1 MAVTKQLFQLQ
12 ELDTDIEHQEQ
23 ALAQKTEQLGKRE
36 VLDNARKNLTSEQKH
51 LEELGHR
58 HHDAQW
64 EVDDT
69 LGKIASIEQQLY
81 GGKITNPKELSGL
94 QHEVNTL
101 KSMNEELENK
111 TLEIIDELE
120 TTEKKV
126 ASLTADYQKLE
137 AEWQQQQQQLTDE
150 IAQLKK
156 NLAELKQKRLQ
167 LTGQIEPSVLNLY
180 DKIRQQ
186 KKQAVA
192 KVEQGICHACHISLS
207 ASVLQ
212 KARSGQP
219 VQCGTCGRILF
230 IS

>member
-1 MAVTKQLFQLQ
+1 MTVSRQLFQLQ
-12 ELDTDIEHQEQ
+12 EFDTDIEHQEQ
-23 ALAQKTEQLGKRE
+23 SLAQKTEQLGKRE
-36 VLDNARKNLTSEQKH
+36 VLDNARENLTSEQQH
-51 LEELGHR
+51 LEELSHR

-137 AEWQQQQQQLTDE
+137 EEWHQRQQQLTDE
-150 IAQLKK
+150 IAQLEKT
-156 NLAELKQKRLQ
+156 LAELKQKRLQ
-167 LTGQIEPSVLNLY
+167 LTGQIEPAVIDLY
-180 DKIRQQ
+180 EKIRQQ

-192 KVEQGICHACHISLS
+192 KVEQGICHACNISLS

-219 VQCGTCGRILF
+219 VQCGSCGRILF
-230 IS
+230 VS